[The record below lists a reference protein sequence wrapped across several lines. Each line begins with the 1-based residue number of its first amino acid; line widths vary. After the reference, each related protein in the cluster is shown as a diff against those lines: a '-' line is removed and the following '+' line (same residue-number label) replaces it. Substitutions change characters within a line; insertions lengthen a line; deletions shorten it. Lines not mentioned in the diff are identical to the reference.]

1 MAIIKG
7 TALDDVLATSAV
19 SDTATGLAGNDVPLA
34 VAANERAT
42 PVLDRKL
49 IDEIRRIERAT
60 GRDGVLS
67 GFVRKLEGNLA
78 GFGAA
83 FSDSIA
89 RGDTTGAVRAAHTL
103 KGTCHQL
110 GAQALG
116 DLFADIERSAKAGD
130 YAEAKRKF
138 DGGANLI
145 AQSLEALKRA

>member
-1 MAIIKG
+1 MA
-7 TALDDVLATSAV
+7 ALL
-19 SDTATGLAGNDVPLA
+19 
-34 VAANERAT
+34 
-42 PVLDRKL
+42 LDREL
-49 IDEIRRIERAT
+49 IAEIRRIEHAT
-60 GRDGVLS
+60 GRDDVLS

-83 FSDSIA
+83 FCDCIA

-138 DGGANLI
+138 EGGASLI
-145 AQSLEALKRA
+145 AQSLEALKQA